1 MACPTCGGPSSS
13 GSGAKSP
20 GVAGR
25 PLTYGKFSIRPISE
39 SAGYTISNTEP
50 DVITRVNDQFLKAH
64 ELPPNLQP
72 RSRALAKNKNDN
84 ISRGWKK
91 PKDGRR

>member
-1 MACPTCGGPSSS
+1 MACPTCGGSSS
-13 GSGAKSP
+13 SPGAKSP

-25 PLTYGKFSIRPISE
+25 PLSYGKFSIRPISE

-50 DVITRVNDQFLKAH
+50 DAITRVNDQFLKAH

-72 RSRALAKNKNDN
+72 RSRALQSNKNKN

-91 PKDGRR
+91 PKDGRQ